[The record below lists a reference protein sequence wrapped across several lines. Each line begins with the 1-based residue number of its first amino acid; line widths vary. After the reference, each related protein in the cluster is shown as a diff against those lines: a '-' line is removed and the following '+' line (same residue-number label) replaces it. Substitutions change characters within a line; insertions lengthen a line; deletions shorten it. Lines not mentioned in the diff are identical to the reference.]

1 MFRYLLQE
9 YKASFRGLPLPAW
22 TLALVAFI
30 NRSGSMVL
38 FFLAL
43 YLTTQKGFTPGHAG
57 KMISLYGIGAM
68 AGSFVGGRLTDRL
81 GAVRVQM
88 LSFLLSG
95 LGFIILGYLNNTMAI
110 SIFLFFLAVISE
122 SSRPAIITAMAEAC
136 PPKRRSRGMALNRL
150 AINFGM
156 AIGPALGG
164 FLATINYIYLFWADG
179 ITWLAAAFVL
189 LIFFGK
195 QTHHY
200 AGKITETRL
209 PLRSPYKDK
218 VFLFSLF
225 LLLCLGLIFTQIFST
240 WPLYLKDVYFLKENH
255 IGLLMG
261 FNAILVTLVEMP
273 LVYRMERRD
282 TVKIMS
288 WGALFFY
295 AGFVI
300 LPLGNSLSFSFFTVL
315 IWTVGEML
323 IFPLFSGWVANR
335 AGDANRGQYMG
346 MFTFIFALS
355 FVVGPYFGTHIYERF
370 GPNSLWYGFGLVGII
385 VAFSFRILH
394 RLLFK
399 ENPPKFN

>member
-38 FFLAL
+38 FFLTL
-43 YLTTQKGFTPGHAG
+43 YLTTQKNFTPGHAG
-57 KMISLYGIGAM
+57 QMISLYGLGAM
-68 AGSFVGGRLTDRL
+68 AGSFVGGRLSDRL

-95 LGFIILGYLNNTMAI
+95 IGFIVLGYLDNTIAI

-136 PPKRRSRGMALNRL
+136 PPERRSRGMALNRL

-189 LIFFGK
+189 FIFFGK
-195 QTHHY
+195 QTHLY
-200 AGKITETRL
+200 TAKTTETHF

-225 LLLCLGLIFTQIFST
+225 LLLCLGLLFTQIFST
-240 WPLYLKDVYFLKENH
+240 WPLYLKDIYMLQENH

-282 TVKIMS
+282 SVKIMS
-288 WGALFFY
+288 WGVLFLY

-315 IWTVGEML
+315 IWTIGEML
-323 IFPLFSGWVANR
+323 IFPLFSAWVANR
-335 AGDANRGQYMG
+335 AVDANRGQYMG

-355 FVVGPYFGTHIYERF
+355 FVLGPYLGTHIYEWF
-370 GPNSLWYGFGLVGII
+370 GPTYLWYGFGLVGII
-385 VAFSFRILH
+385 VALGFRNLH
-394 RLLFK
+394 KLLFK
-399 ENPPKFN
+399 ELSKST